1 MELPFNTL
9 SEAGREGSSL
19 PSPIPLP
26 RDFRTHRWNYPN
38 CVSQDLRLQTTTSPS
53 LPQSASVPGELDLH
67 TPIWGTGE
75 EGGCRRGKGEEREG
89 GDPSSQPGLAMNT
102 RSLVECACTL

>member
-9 SEAGREGSSL
+9 SEAGWEGSSL

-26 RDFRTHRWNYPN
+26 RDFRTHLWNYPN
-38 CVSQDLRLQTTTSPS
+38 YVSQDLRLQTTMSPS
-53 LPQSASVPGELDLH
+53 LPQSVSVLGELDLH

-75 EGGCRRGKGEEREG
+75 EGGCRGGKGEERE
-89 GDPSSQPGLAMNT
+89 DTPPPSLGWP
-102 RSLVECACTL
+102 

>member
-38 CVSQDLRLQTTTSPS
+38 CVSQDLRLQTTMSPS

-75 EGGCRRGKGEEREG
+75 EWGCRRGKGEEKEG
-89 GDPSSQPGLAMNT
+89 TPLPSLGRP
-102 RSLVECACTL
+102 